1 MNREEITIDH
11 LISDIQQLAL
21 EVNNIAVTLS
31 ALIELLNVDKAKLR
45 DKAKEVFNSAIASNQ
60 EAEELKEADQ
70 EEETREDLD
79 IKIEMGGDSEHPAG
93 AIFFGED

>member
-1 MNREEITIDH
+1 MNREEITTDH

-31 ALIELLNVDKAKLR
+31 ALIEILNVDKAKLR

-60 EAEELKEADQ
+60 EAEELKEEDK
-70 EEETREDLD
+70 EEDAREDLD
-79 IKIEMGGDSEHPAG
+79 IRIEMGGESDHPKG

>member
-1 MNREEITIDH
+1 MNREEITTDH

-45 DKAKEVFNSAIASNQ
+45 DKAKEVFDSAIGSN
-60 EAEELKEADQ
+60 KEADELKDEGQ

-79 IKIEMGGDSEHPAG
+79 IKIEMGGDSEHPEG
-93 AIFFGED
+93 AVFFGEN